1 MSRLTE
7 KEKLYGIIVGIY
19 GIIALGFLWIPHF
32 SGPLPKGATS
42 PFLPWLIGTVGI
54 LVAIGF
60 IIKGLR
66 MPSGLVMAA
75 AGVLG
80 PWSTYLL
87 LAFPLVVWAG
97 FVSFKRGTRQV
108 QGANASSGQKR
119 TPGNLFNRKSA
130 IDVKSQIRKPPSQSR
145 RYTPPKKT
153 KKK

>member
-1 MSRLTE
+1 MSRLSE

-19 GIIALGFLWIPHF
+19 GIIALGYLWIPHF

-60 IIKGLR
+60 VVKGLR

-75 AGVLG
+75 VGVLG

-97 FVSFKRGTRQV
+97 FVSFKRGARQS
-108 QGANASSGQKR
+108 QGTNNPTSPRRPSSG
-119 TPGNLFNRKSA
+119 LFNKKSA
-130 IDVKSQIRKPPSQSR
+130 IDVKSQIRKPPTQSR
-145 RYTPPKKT
+145 RYTPPKNS